1 MTGCCI
7 LLAAVLAAGAVRIY
21 MEGSARK
28 AADPLESI
36 YTAEEVT
43 RKLFAAVPL
52 IANSVILLLMCLAVK
67 VKDPDA
73 DRPAKA
79 EGRITPPKEPK
90 HVKIVQAVVV
100 AAAVLLII
108 AGICNG
114 SALDVLIKGINICT
128 ECVGLG

>member
-79 EGRITPPKEPK
+79 EGRMTPKKETK
-90 HVKIVQAVVV
+90 HQKIVQAVVV
-100 AAAVLLII
+100 VAAVLLII

>member
-79 EGRITPPKEPK
+79 EGRMTPKNETK
-90 HVKIVQAVVV
+90 STKIVQAVVV
-100 AAAVLLII
+100 VAAVLLII

>member
-79 EGRITPPKEPK
+79 EGRMTPKKETK
-90 HVKIVQAVVV
+90 SKKIVQAVVV
-100 AAAVLLII
+100 VAAVLLII